1 MSKPVGLIT
10 LSPMIELEIYAKG
23 LRSESALMEFHSQMD
38 LMPVVHYK
46 VDTHHDLVYFEI
58 QPGSGVTL
66 RILNDA
72 FTHIGLMPRI
82 VGQVPVGL
90 TEGHSG
96 TQRLV

>member
-1 MSKPVGLIT
+1 
-10 LSPMIELEIYAKG
+10 MIELEVYAKG

-38 LMPVVHYK
+38 LMPAVHYK

-58 QPGSGVTL
+58 EPGSGVTL

-72 FTHIGLMPRI
+72 FTQIGLIPRI
-82 VGQVPVGL
+82 VGQVPAGL
-90 TEGHSG
+90 AEGHSG